1 MIRRPPRSTLF
12 PYTTLFRSGDEQS
25 DPTRDLPL
33 DQRTKPRLVHL
44 ARGVE
49 RGDEGRAAAA
59 QPLQMM
65 AHRTFL
71 SFSGSSASM
80 SSSTSAK
87 AYIPRRPAIQRAAS
101 RAPAA
106 QPARDRAV

>member
-12 PYTTLFRSGDEQS
+12 PYTTLFRAGDEQS

-33 DQRTKPRLVHL
+33 DQRAKPRLVHL
-44 ARGVE
+44 AGGVE
-49 RGDEGRAAAA
+49 RGDEGRATTA
-59 QPLQMM
+59 QPFQSL

-71 SFSGSSASM
+71 SFSSSSARM

-87 AYIPRRPAIQRAAS
+87 ANTPRRPTIQRAAS
-101 RAPAA
+101 S
-106 QPARDRAV
+106 